1 MLLEQ
6 LTTRRAATW
15 DALKALLDRA
25 ETERRDLNGAE
36 ESEYRALNDQL
47 DRLDDRLDELRGAA
61 DRGRDASDAF
71 GRLLSSPVTQPGG
84 RRSIDGEQLADD
96 FRSMILENNPRPID
110 VRWDSGL
117 RSAYQPGVER
127 RDLVTTSPA
136 NMGPV
141 SFYGQLVEHM
151 VENSAVLRAGA
162 TLLTTSSGETLRVP
176 RTSAL
181 STAAIVA
188 EAGTIPDSD
197 PSLSTVELGA
207 FKYGFKVQVS
217 TEMVQDAGVNLQSY
231 LAREAGQAIGLGL
244 GNHLINGTGVGQPR
258 GVLLGA
264 TLGVTGP
271 AGTAAGFGAQGT
283 AGQGTDLLYDLFG
296 SLAEPYVMQP
306 ATGWLMRNATLTA
319 IRKLKTGTA
328 GEIVGGEF
336 VGPGTGGA
344 SASIIGKDA
353 FVDPFVP
360 AMAAGA
366 KSILFGDWSRYFV
379 RMVNGIRFER
389 SDDFAF
395 DQDLVT
401 FRALLRAD
409 AALVD
414 NTGAIKHFTHA
425 AT

>member
-1 MLLEQ
+1 MFLTDELTQRRTALWGEQKRMLDTAE
-6 LTTRRAATW
+6 AAQ
-15 DALKALLDRA
+15 
-25 ETERRDLNGAE
+25 RDLTPAE
-36 ESEYRALNDQL
+36 DAEYRALGERIENIDARLTDLNDQAKRTNAATGAFA
-47 DRLDDRLDELRGAA
+47 RLGGGVRR
-61 DRGRDASDAF
+61 
-71 GRLLSSPVTQPGG
+71 TQA
-84 RRSIDGEQLADD
+84 ETELADD
-96 FRSMILENNPRPID
+96 FRSMILENNPRPIN
-110 VRWDSGL
+110 VQWENA
-117 RSAYQPGVER
+117 RSAYQPGLEA

-136 NMGPV
+136 NMSPV

-176 RTSAL
+176 RTTAL

-197 PSLSTVELGA
+197 PTLSSVALGA
-207 FKYGFKVQVS
+207 YKYGFKVQVS
-217 TEMVQDAGVNLQSY
+217 TEMVQDSGVDLPGY

-244 GNHLINGTGVGQPR
+244 GNHLINGTGSGQPR
-258 GVLLGA
+258 GVLLDATAGA
-264 TLGVTGP
+264 TGP
-271 AGTAAGFGAQGT
+271 TGTATSFGAQGT

-296 SLAEPYVMQP
+296 SLAEPYVVQP
-306 ATGWLMRNATLTA
+306 GTGWVLRNATLTA

-336 VGPGTGGA
+336 VGPGPAGA
-344 SASIIGKDA
+344 SGEMIGKPA
-353 FVDPFVP
+353 FVDPYVP
-360 AMAAGA
+360 AMAANA
-366 KSILFGDWSRYFV
+366 KSVLFGDWSRYFV

-389 SDDFAF
+389 SDEFAF

-409 AALVD
+409 AALID
-414 NTGAIKHFTHA
+414 STGAIKHFAHS

>member
-1 MLLEQ
+1 MFLIDELTQRRDALWGELKRMLDTAEAAHRD
-6 LTTRRAATW
+6 LTTSE
-15 DALKALLDRA
+15 DA
-25 ETERRDLNGAE
+25 
-36 ESEYRALNDQL
+36 EYRALEQRVKDIDARLTDLSDQAKRNSAATGAFA
-47 DRLDDRLDELRGAA
+47 RLGGGVRR
-61 DRGRDASDAF
+61 
-71 GRLLSSPVTQPGG
+71 TQA
-84 RRSIDGEQLADD
+84 ETELADD
-96 FRSMILENNPRPID
+96 FRSMILENNPRPIT
-110 VRWDSGL
+110 VQWENA
-117 RSAYQPGVER
+117 RSAYQPGLEQ

-136 NMGPV
+136 NMSPV

-162 TLLTTSSGETLRVP
+162 TLLTTGSGETLRVP
-176 RTSAL
+176 RTTAL

-197 PSLSTVELGA
+197 PTLSSVALGA
-207 FKYGFKVQVS
+207 YKYGFKVQVS
-217 TEMVQDAGVNLQSY
+217 TEMVQDSGVDLPGY

-244 GNHLINGTGVGQPR
+244 GNHLVNGTGSGQPR
-258 GVLLGA
+258 GVILDATAGA
-264 TLGVTGP
+264 TGP
-271 AGTAAGFGAQGT
+271 TGTATSFGAQGT

-306 ATGWLMRNATLTA
+306 STGWLLRNATLTA

-336 VGPGTGGA
+336 VGSGSGGA
-344 SASIIGKDA
+344 SGEMIGKPA
-353 FVDPFVP
+353 FVDPYVP
-360 AMAAGA
+360 AMAANA
-366 KSILFGDWSRYFV
+366 KSVLFGDWSRYFV

-414 NTGAIKHFTHA
+414 STGAIKYFTHS

>member
-1 MLLEQ
+1 MF
-6 LTTRRAATW
+6 LTDELTQRRAALW
-15 DALKALLDRA
+15 GEQKRMLDTA
-25 ETERRDLNGAE
+25 EAAQRDLTPAE
-36 ESEYRALNDQL
+36 DAEYRALGERIENIDARLTDLSDQAKRTNAVTGAFA
-47 DRLDDRLDELRGAA
+47 RLGGGVRR
-61 DRGRDASDAF
+61 
-71 GRLLSSPVTQPGG
+71 TQA
-84 RRSIDGEQLADD
+84 ETELADD
-96 FRSMILENNPRPID
+96 FRSMILENNPRPIT
-110 VRWDSGL
+110 VQWENA
-117 RSAYQPGVER
+117 RSAYQPGLEA

-136 NMGPV
+136 NMSPV

-176 RTSAL
+176 RTTAL

-197 PSLSTVELGA
+197 PTLSSVALGA
-207 FKYGFKVQVS
+207 YKYGFKVQVS
-217 TEMVQDAGVNLQSY
+217 TEMVQDSGVDLPGY

-244 GNHLINGTGVGQPR
+244 GNHLINGTGSGQPR
-258 GVLLGA
+258 GVLLDATAGA
-264 TLGVTGP
+264 TGP
-271 AGTAAGFGAQGT
+271 TGTATSFGAQGT

-296 SLAEPYVMQP
+296 SLAEPYVVQP
-306 ATGWLMRNATLTA
+306 GTGWVLRNATLTA

-336 VGPGTGGA
+336 VGSGPAGA
-344 SASIIGKDA
+344 SGEMIGKPA

-360 AMAAGA
+360 AMAANA
-366 KSILFGDWSRYFV
+366 KSVLFGDWSRYFV

-389 SDDFAF
+389 SDEFAF

-409 AALVD
+409 AALID
-414 NTGAIKHFTHA
+414 STGAIKYFAHS

>member
-1 MLLEQ
+1 MTPFLIDE
-6 LTTRRAATW
+6 LTQRRST
-15 DALKALLDRA
+15 LLDEMKRMLDTA
-25 ETERRDLNGAE
+25 EAARRDLSTSEDA
-36 ESEYRALNDQL
+36 EYRAHEQRVKDIEA
-47 DRLDDRLDELRGAA
+47 RLTDLSEQAKRTSAAKDTFARLGGGVR
-61 DRGRDASDAF
+61 R
-71 GRLLSSPVTQPGG
+71 TQA
-84 RRSIDGEQLADD
+84 EAELADD
-96 FRSMILENNPRPID
+96 FRSMILEKNPRPID
-110 VRWDSGL
+110 IRWEHA
-117 RSAYQPGVER
+117 RSAYQPGLEA
-127 RDLVTTSPA
+127 RDLLTSAPA
-136 NMGPV
+136 NMSPV

-176 RTSAL
+176 RTTAL

-197 PSLSTVELGA
+197 PTLSSVALGA

-217 TEMVQDAGVNLQSY
+217 TEMVQDSGVDLPSY

-244 GNHLINGTGVGQPR
+244 GNHLINGTGSGQPR
-258 GVLLGA
+258 GVLLDATAGA
-264 TLGVTGP
+264 TGP
-271 AGTAAGFGAQGT
+271 TGTATSFGAQGT

-306 ATGWLMRNATLTA
+306 STGWLSRNATLTA

-336 VGPGTGGA
+336 VGPGSNGSSGEM
-344 SASIIGKDA
+344 IGKPA

-360 AMAAGA
+360 AMAANA
-366 KSILFGDWSRYFV
+366 KSVLFGDWSRYFV

-389 SDDFAF
+389 SDEFAF

-409 AALVD
+409 AALID
-414 NTGAIKHFTHA
+414 STGAIKYFAHS

>member
-1 MLLEQ
+1 MFLIDELTQRRDALWGELKRMLDTAEAAQ
-6 LTTRRAATW
+6 RDLTTSE
-15 DALKALLDRA
+15 DA
-25 ETERRDLNGAE
+25 
-36 ESEYRALNDQL
+36 EYRALEQRVKDIDARLTDLGDQAKATNAATGAFA
-47 DRLDDRLDELRGAA
+47 RLGGGVRR
-61 DRGRDASDAF
+61 
-71 GRLLSSPVTQPGG
+71 TQA
-84 RRSIDGEQLADD
+84 ETELADD
-96 FRSMILENNPRPID
+96 FRSMILENNPRPIN
-110 VRWDSGL
+110 VQWENA
-117 RSAYQPGVER
+117 RSAYQPGLEA

-136 NMGPV
+136 NMSPV

-162 TLLTTSSGETLRVP
+162 TLLTTGSGETLRVP
-176 RTSAL
+176 RTTAL

-197 PSLSTVELGA
+197 PTLSSVALGA
-207 FKYGFKVQVS
+207 YKYGFKVQVS
-217 TEMVQDAGVNLQSY
+217 TEMVQDSGVDLPGY

-244 GNHLINGTGVGQPR
+244 GNHLVNGTGSGQPR
-258 GVLLGA
+258 GVLLDATAGA
-264 TLGVTGP
+264 TGPTG
-271 AGTAAGFGAQGT
+271 TSTSFGAQGT

-306 ATGWLMRNATLTA
+306 ATGWLLRNATLTA

-336 VGPGTGGA
+336 VTDGAGGA
-344 SASIIGKDA
+344 SGAMIGKPA

-360 AMAAGA
+360 AMGVSA
-366 KSILFGDWSRYFV
+366 KSVLFGDWSRYFV

-389 SDDFAF
+389 SDEFAF

-409 AALVD
+409 AALID
-414 NTGAIKHFTHA
+414 STGAIKYFAHS

>member
-1 MLLEQ
+1 MNLIDELTQRRDSLLNSQ
-6 LTTRRAATW
+6 
-15 DALKALLDRA
+15 KVLLDTA
-25 ETERRDLNGAE
+25 EAAARNLTATE
-36 ESEYRALNDQL
+36 ESEYQAVNANLDGLDVRLRDLRDQE
-47 DRLDDRLDELRGAA
+47 RRTTN
-61 DRGRDASDAF
+61 ASSAF
-71 GRLLSSPVTQPGG
+71 ARFGGGVRRTQPE
-84 RRSIDGEQLADD
+84 RELADQ
-96 FRSMILENNPRPID
+96 FRSMILERNPRPID
-110 VRWDSGL
+110 VQWDGA
-117 RSAYQPGVER
+117 RSAYQPGLEQ

-136 NMGPV
+136 SMSPV
-141 SFYGQLVEHM
+141 GFYGQLVEHM

-162 TLLTTSSGETLRVP
+162 TLLTTASGETLRVP

-181 STAAIVA
+181 STAAIVS
-188 EAGTIPDSD
+188 EGGTIPDSD
-197 PSLSTVELGA
+197 PTLSTVSLGA

-217 TEMVQDAGVNLQSY
+217 TEMVQDSGVDLASY

-244 GNHLINGTGVGQPR
+244 GAHLINGTGSGQPR
-258 GVLLGA
+258 GALLDATAGA
-264 TLGVTGP
+264 TGP
-271 AGTAAGFGAQGT
+271 AGTSTSFGAQGE

-306 ATGWLMRNATLTA
+306 AAGWLLRNATLTA

-336 VGPGTGGA
+336 VGSGPAGA
-344 SASIIGKDA
+344 SGEMIGKPA
-353 FVDPFVP
+353 YIDPFVP
-360 AMAAGA
+360 AMGVSA
-366 KSILFGDWSRYFV
+366 KSVLFGDWSKYFV

-389 SDDFAF
+389 SDEFAF

-414 NTGAIKHFTHA
+414 TTGAIKYLTHG